1 MAGEKKVH
9 IMGGAS
15 VIQQALQA
23 GLVDSIHLHMA
34 PIVLGSGI
42 RFVRQ
47 LIDAIGL
54 ERTEV
59 VESRSGTHL
68 RFRVMRS
75 ARPARARAGEELA
88 APRRTDNGLPGSRVA
103 TRLPA

>member
-23 GLVDSIHLHMA
+23 GLVDSIRLHMA

-42 RFVRQ
+42 RLF
-47 LIDAIGL
+47 DNSS
-54 ERTEV
+54 T
-59 VESRSGTHL
+59 RSGWNVP
-68 RFRVMRS
+68 RWWSR
-75 ARPARARAGEELA
+75 GLA
-88 APRRTDNGLPGSRVA
+88 PI
-103 TRLPA
+103 